1 MNQNVTLSINSNVLQ
16 QASDYARSKGT
27 DLSELVE
34 NLLKQVTGSKQKEKS
49 APFRNWTRGCSV
61 WSALSAWTRKKW
73 DWTVKSAGRNIWRKN
88 ETKDFFRHQ
97 YHDRHN

>member
-34 NLLKQVTGSKQKEKS
+34 NLLKQVTGSKQKEKIRPVS
-49 APFRNWTRGCSV
+49 ELDPRVQRLVGVVRLDEKEVGLDGEISRTEH
-61 WSALSAWTRKKW
+61 L
-73 DWTVKSAGRNIWRKN
+73 
-88 ETKDFFRHQ
+88 
-97 YHDRHN
+97 

>member
-34 NLLKQVTGSKQKEKS
+34 NLLKQVTGSKQKEKIRPVS
-49 APFRNWTRGCSV
+49 ELDPRVQRLVGVVRLDEKEVGLDGEISRTEH
-61 WSALSAWTRKKW
+61 L
-73 DWTVKSAGRNIWRKN
+73 
-88 ETKDFFRHQ
+88 EEE
-97 YHDRHN
+97 

>member
-34 NLLKQVTGSKQKEKS
+34 NLLKQVTGSKQKEKICPVS
-49 APFRNWTRGCSV
+49 ELDPRVQRLVGVVRLDEKEVGLDGEISRTEH
-61 WSALSAWTRKKW
+61 L
-73 DWTVKSAGRNIWRKN
+73 
-88 ETKDFFRHQ
+88 EEE
-97 YHDRHN
+97 

>member
-34 NLLKQVTGSKQKEKS
+34 NLLKQVTGSKQKEKIRPVS
-49 APFRNWTRGCSV
+49 ELDPRVQRLVGVVRLDEKEVGLDGEISRTEHLER
-61 WSALSAWTRKKW
+61 
-73 DWTVKSAGRNIWRKN
+73 
-88 ETKDFFRHQ
+88 E
-97 YHDRHN
+97 

>member
-34 NLLKQVTGSKQKEKS
+34 NLLKQVTGSKQKEKIRPIS
-49 APFRNWTRGCSV
+49 ELDPRVQRLVGVVRLDEKEVGLDGEISRTEHLER
-61 WSALSAWTRKKW
+61 
-73 DWTVKSAGRNIWRKN
+73 
-88 ETKDFFRHQ
+88 E
-97 YHDRHN
+97 

>member
-34 NLLKQVTGSKQKEKS
+34 NLLKQVTGSKQKEKIRPVS
-49 APFRNWTRGCSV
+49 ELDPRVQRLVGV
-61 WSALSAWTRKKW
+61 VRLDEKKVGL
-73 DWTVKSAGRNIWRKN
+73 DGEINRTDHL
-88 ETKDFFRHQ
+88 EEE
-97 YHDRHN
+97 

>member
-34 NLLKQVTGSKQKEKS
+34 NLLKQVTGSKQKRLVGVVRLDEKKVGLDGEIN
-49 APFRNWTRGCSV
+49 RTEH
-61 WSALSAWTRKKW
+61 L
-73 DWTVKSAGRNIWRKN
+73 
-88 ETKDFFRHQ
+88 EEE
-97 YHDRHN
+97 

>member
-34 NLLKQVTGSKQKEKS
+34 NLLKQVTGSKQKEKIRPVS
-49 APFRNWTRGCSV
+49 ELDPRVQRLVGV
-61 WSALSAWTRKKW
+61 VRLDEKKVGL
-73 DWTVKSAGRNIWRKN
+73 DGEINRT
-88 ETKDFFRHQ
+88 EHLEEE
-97 YHDRHN
+97 

>member
-34 NLLKQVTGSKQKEKS
+34 NLLKQVTGSKQKEKIRPVS
-49 APFRNWTRGCSV
+49 ELDPRVQRLVGVVCLDEKEVGLDGEISRTEHLER
-61 WSALSAWTRKKW
+61 
-73 DWTVKSAGRNIWRKN
+73 
-88 ETKDFFRHQ
+88 E
-97 YHDRHN
+97 

>member
-34 NLLKQVTGSKQKEKS
+34 NLLKQVTGSKQKEKIRPVS
-49 APFRNWTRGCSV
+49 ELDPRVQRLVGVVRLDEKEVGLDGEISRAEHLER
-61 WSALSAWTRKKW
+61 
-73 DWTVKSAGRNIWRKN
+73 
-88 ETKDFFRHQ
+88 E
-97 YHDRHN
+97 

>member
-34 NLLKQVTGSKQKEKS
+34 NLLKQVTGSKQKEKIRPVS
-49 APFRNWTRGCSV
+49 ELDPRVQRLVGV
-61 WSALSAWTRKKW
+61 VRLDEKE
-73 DWTVKSAGRNIWRKN
+73 VGRDGEISRT
-88 ETKDFFRHQ
+88 EHLERILL
-97 YHDRHN
+97 

>member
-34 NLLKQVTGSKQKEKS
+34 NLLKQVTGSKQKEKIRPVS
-49 APFRNWTRGCSV
+49 ELDPRVQRLVSV
-61 WSALSAWTRKKW
+61 VRLDEKKVGL
-73 DWTVKSAGRNIWRKN
+73 DGEISRT
-88 ETKDFFRHQ
+88 EHLEEE
-97 YHDRHN
+97 